1 MTMLRSRY
9 RQSPTSSSTGRIG
22 KCGRRVGRSQCDPN
36 TFMNHRITRRGE
48 IGDGA
53 ASDGNGIRDGPTG
66 RAANRANR
74 RHRADHGV
82 NGGRR
87 VGGTPSGR
95 RAAVAVIG
103 ECVTADRGACT
114 VCDSQHGAA
123 AAGKRL
129 LRLQEA
135 RDGHRAL
142 PSRRFESAA
151 ERAQGLAVTVG
162 APSALP
168 ALAPAA
174 SAESVPAAL
183 ALALSSALTPPALA
197 LASAALP
204 PSITSRR

>member
-1 MTMLRSRY
+1 MARHLTETGYETGRRAG
-9 RQSPTSSSTGRIG
+9 RRTGRI
-22 KCGRRVGRSQCDPN
+22 VAIVLIMAL
-36 TFMNHRITRRGE
+36 T
-48 IGDGA
+48 
-53 ASDGNGIRDGPTG
+53 
-66 RAANRANR
+66 
-74 RHRADHGV
+74 
-82 NGGRR
+82 
-87 VGGTPSGR
+87 VGGALVVRHLGGVLQSQLS
-95 RAAVAVIG
+95 ASIG
-103 ECVTADRGACT
+103 ECVTADLGACT

-123 AAGKRL
+123 AARKRL

-162 APSALP
+162 AASALP
-168 ALAPAA
+168 AWAPAA

-197 LASAALP
+197 LASAAIP